1 MGSRSVRRRIAASLV
16 LVIVGL
22 SSARVAAAE
31 GDDARSARPS
41 TVDYVDGTVGM
52 D

>member
-1 MGSRSVRRRIAASLV
+1 LAL
-16 LVIVGL
+16 LIVGL
-22 SSARVAAAE
+22 FGARVAAAE